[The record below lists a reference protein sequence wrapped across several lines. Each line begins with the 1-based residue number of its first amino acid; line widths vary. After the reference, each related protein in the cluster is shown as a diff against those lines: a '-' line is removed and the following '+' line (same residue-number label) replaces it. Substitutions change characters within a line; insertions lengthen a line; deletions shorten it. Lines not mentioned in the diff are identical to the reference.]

1 MSCPINPP
9 LFDHPNN
16 TWQKVLIIKVAPPL
30 YNCIQP
36 PFTSFLL
43 IQDAVI
49 SCSLIVGARDQ
60 LSRPFRTKCIYIPE
74 GYNFVCKSSKLIMF
88 INEHTYFFMTEGSG
102 TPFRKFFLRRTH
114 AGTFFE
120 RKALYIY
127 TYEGRPESEDHLA
140 IKKNKQSKKQKS

>member
-49 SCSLIVGARDQ
+49 SCSLRARDQ
-60 LSRPFRTKCIYIPE
+60 LSRPFRTKCICIPE
-74 GYNFVCKSSKLIMF
+74 GYNFVCKCSKWIMF
-88 INEHTYFFMTEGSG
+88 INEHTFFYDGRLRNAVPEVLSQKEACRNL
-102 TPFRKFFLRRTH
+102 FRKKKSTI
-114 AGTFFE
+114 
-120 RKALYIY
+120 YIY
-127 TYEGRPESEDHLA
+127 TRVYTHTH
-140 IKKNKQSKKQKS
+140 ICIYTKVVQKVKTIWL